1 MPKVVKKTDSRQ
13 WSCTECPKSFGR
25 KGDLTRHELLHL
37 GVKPHVCTTPGCGK
51 AFSQFSGLKTHQNVH
66 TKAKP
71 YVCQLDSCNA
81 SFGDP
86 SSCAR
91 HRKETHRRVS
101 GYFCPVPRCNSRIK
115 RRSAFTSHIKRHG
128 IDPTTLDIDSY
139 APPLL
144 PVAIPV
150 PRCRPVRHQIFAQ
163 PIETKGSL
171 KVPERLKLNEAERD
185 LYYSLRKSLRHMTS
199 WTPLTLS
206 SSGTNATSNSDDV
219 GLYGNPYSRQ
229 FEAYHG
235 PYPSNLPPSI
245 SSTYSHLTTPSSTF
259 GYNAGRRL
267 EELYIMDSSIHRN
280 PSNINM
286 HHTPPSSPSRHV
298 FTSALAPETSSGRD
312 IQTVNITHGAL
323 TFDHFS
329 FPAAGSPFEP
339 VQKSYDSVAPDS
351 KLPDYSYYS
360 TIPSSETSWTFA

>member
-1 MPKVVKKTDSRQ
+1 MPKVEKKTDNRQ
-13 WSCTECPKSFGR
+13 WICSECPKSFGR

-51 AFSQFSGLKTHQNVH
+51 AFSQYSGLKTHQNVH

-128 IDPTTLDIDSY
+128 IDPATLDIDSY

-144 PVAIPV
+144 PVAVPV
-150 PRCRPVRHQIFAQ
+150 PRSGRSSRDQTIVPHVD
-163 PIETKGSL
+163 TKANV
-171 KVPERLKLNEAERD
+171 KVPERPKFNEAERD
-185 LYYSLRKSLRHMTS
+185 LYHSLR
-199 WTPLTLS
+199 
-206 SSGTNATSNSDDV
+206 TNTTTNLDDV
-219 GLYGNPYSRQ
+219 GLYGSPYSRQ

-235 PYPSNLPPSI
+235 PYPSSLHPSVT
-245 SSTYSHLTTPSSTF
+245 STYSHLTSPNSAF
-259 GYNAGRRL
+259 EYNVDTGRRL
-267 EELYIMDSSIHRN
+267 EDLYIVDSTMRRSASNVNIHR
-280 PSNINM
+280 
-286 HHTPPSSPSRHV
+286 TPPSSPSRHI
-298 FTSALAPETSSGRD
+298 FTSALTPETSSGRD
-312 IQTVNITHGAL
+312 LQTVNITHGSL

-329 FPAAGSPFEP
+329 FPASSSVFEP
-339 VQKSYDSVAPDS
+339 AHKPYGNVTHDG
-351 KLPDYSYYS
+351 KLTDMSPYYN
-360 TIPSSETSWTFA
+360 IPSSETSWTFV